1 MTSTSEEVRLTLAPG
16 SLGVGIYRQE
26 TDGTCVV
33 SQKNNAASPLQVG
46 DVIVRLNGVTLAD
59 IKDGVKGWVALFQ
72 ASASR
77 QRNVVVRRAVN
88 PSPTA
93 AVAVAAATNN
103 YSSAGAPT
111 NNSTNNKVTATVF
124 KPTKGSK
131 LGIGLVGTGGVV
143 TIISLAKDSLFAST
157 PLQVGMTVD
166 TINNIKCTDAG
177 NCITVLK
184 EAERQVTVVAVHNEK
199 TKKALKPSTYQN
211 AKKRKAVDSK
221 PKRTYNKKPA
231 VSKQPAVSSKQPT
244 KYQKAAP
251 KPSKNDFE
259 HDEAYM
265 YLLENGFPE
274 PGCVS
279 PCQNYYVT
287 KNNDTYI
294 SIAKMLGMED
304 WKQLATLPFNQRF
317 YGKNSRTK
325 SVLFQRNTVVQI
337 PKTAASKWKM
347 NKIIDNSREE
357 IKAMATC
364 SKCLKKGELIYDATF
379 LNNELIYV

>member
-1 MTSTSEEVRLTLAPG
+1 MTTTSEEVRLTLAPG

-26 TDGTCVV
+26 TNGTCVV

-111 NNSTNNKVTATVF
+111 KNKVTATVF

-143 TIISLAKDSLFAST
+143 TIISLAKDGLFAST
-157 PLQVGMTVD
+157 KLQVGMTVD

-231 VSKQPAVSSKQPT
+231 VSKQPT
-244 KYQKAAP
+244 KYQKVAAP
-251 KPSKNDFE
+251 KQSKNDFE

-265 YLLENGFPE
+265 HLLENGFPE

-304 WKQLATLPFNQRF
+304 WKLLATLPFNQRF

-347 NKIIDNSREE
+347 NKIIDNSHEE

-364 SKCLKKGELIYDATF
+364 SKCLKKGELI
-379 LNNELIYV
+379 